1 MRKLYLFKYG
11 LTLCLLLVSLVTFA
25 QNGTLSG
32 RVFDDE
38 NLPMPFAGVAIKG
51 TTLKTG
57 TNADGDFKFT
67 GLPLGQTTVIVT
79 VLGYELLEKTVNV
92 TANTQ
97 VYFTLKPLT
106 KTLTEVV
113 VVGYGTAKKKDL
125 TGAVGTLSN
134 KDFNVGAVNSVQ
146 DAISGRIAGVSV
158 TSISGAPGNTSTI
171 RIRGGA
177 SLNASNDPLIIVDN
191 VPIDNTAMGGAPNI
205 LSSINPNDVEN
216 VTVLKDASATA
227 IYGSRASNGV
237 ILITTK
243 KGGDKFKLS
252 YGLTTS
258 LSTVPNKVP
267 VYTGDEFRALVNKVY
282 AGQTPVLSLLGT
294 ANTNWQ
300 DAIYQ
305 NAFGQDHNLAFSGKL
320 KTMPYRVSFGYNN
333 TDGTLKTYNFE
344 RTTLALNATPNF
356 LKNSLKMTFN
366 VKGMYNN
373 NNFADQGAIGN
384 AIFYDPTK
392 PVYNGNERWR
402 GYTTWTQDNTLNGD
416 PVPLATANPVAQLEL
431 TDNTSTVKRSI
442 GNAQAD
448 YEMPF
453 LKELHANL
461 NVGYDYAKSQ
471 GHNNVMDNTQWI
483 NSPSVSGGRVNPYEE
498 TRRNQLLDFYLNYSK
513 PLQKIQ
519 SKVEVMGG
527 YSWSHFYREGAD
539 SATNVSGTAKTEP
552 NIYSSEY
559 YLVSFFG
566 RLNYTFKDRYL
577 VTFTL
582 RDDATSRF
590 SSENRWGLFPSVAVA
605 WKMND
610 DFFKDSKTISDLKLR
625 VGYGTTG
632 QQDLN
637 NGNNYP
643 YLAKYTISD
652 NASRY
657 QFGNSFYNTL
667 RPDGYDA
674 NIKWESTKTANIGLD
689 YGFWDNRITGT
700 LDFYQKKTEDLLS
713 IVDVPAGTNFSA
725 RVLTN
730 VGDMENKGVE
740 FTVNAKLLSK
750 SALKWNVNYNIS
762 YNKNKISNLSLTDDP
777 NYEVMV
783 GNIAGTTSGTIQVQK
798 VGHPINSFYVYEQI
812 YDRDGKPMEDVY
824 VDRNKDGVVN
834 TSDLYVFHKPDATVL
849 MGIGTTLN
857 YKRWDFSAFGRWS
870 LGNWN
875 YNNVAANSTYRG
887 FYSTLGYLSNQTT
900 SASDTRFTTALKT
913 NTSDY
918 YIQDASY
925 FRLDNVSLGYHLPA
939 MYHQKVNLRLNL
951 NVQNVFVI
959 TDYKGLDP
967 EISGGLDNNFF
978 PRSRTFQLGL
988 NCDF

>member
-1 MRKLYLFKYG
+1 MRKLYLLKYG
-11 LTLCLLLVSLVTFA
+11 ATLCMLLVSLITFA
-25 QNGTLSG
+25 QTGTLTG
-32 RVFDDE
+32 RVFDDT
-38 NLPMPFAGVAIKG
+38 NLPMPFAGVTIKG
-51 TTLKTG
+51 TKLSTG
-57 TNADGDFKFT
+57 TNVDGIFKFT
-67 GLPLGQTTVIVT
+67 GLPLGQHTVV
-79 VLGYELLEKTVNV
+79 VNSMGFEVLEKTINV
-92 TANTQ
+92 TANTNI
-97 VYFTLKPLT
+97 TLYLKASATSLN
-106 KTLTEVV
+106 EVV
-113 VVGYGTAKKKDL
+113 VIGYGTKKKDDL

-134 KDFNVGAVNSVQ
+134 KEFNAGAVNSVQ
-146 DAISGRIAGVSV
+146 EAISGRIAGVTV

-177 SLNASNDPLIIVDN
+177 SLNASNDPLIIIDN
-191 VPIDNTAMGGAPNI
+191 VPVDNTPIGGSPNI

-243 KGGDKFKLS
+243 KGGEKFKVT

-258 LSTVPNKVP
+258 LATVPNKVA
-267 VYTGDEFRALVNKVY
+267 VYTGDEFRALVNKIY
-282 AGQTPVLSLLGT
+282 AGQQPVLSLLGT
-294 ANTNWQ
+294 ANTDWQ

-305 NAFGQDHNLAFSGKL
+305 NAFGQDHNVGVSGTWK
-320 KTMPYRVSFGYNN
+320 KMPYRVSLGYNN

-344 RTTLALNATPNF
+344 RTTLAINANPTF
-356 LKNSLKMTFN
+356 LKNSLKLNFN

-384 AIFYDPTK
+384 AVYYDPTK

-402 GYTTWTQDNTLNGD
+402 GFTTWTQDNTLNGN
-416 PVPLATANPVAQLEL
+416 PVPLATPNPVAQLEL

-448 YEMPF
+448 YQFPF
-453 LKELHANL
+453 LKELRANL
-461 NVGYDYAKSQ
+461 NLGYDYTISQ
-471 GHNNVMDNTQWI
+471 GHNNVKDSTQWV
-483 NSPSVSGGRVNPYEE
+483 NSPAVSGGRINPYEE
-498 TRRNQLLDFYLNYSK
+498 RRRNQLLDFYLNYSK
-513 PLQKIQ
+513 EVKSIQ
-519 SKVEVMGG
+519 SKIDVMGG

-539 SATNVSGTAKTEP
+539 SSMNVTKTAKGEP

-566 RLNYTFKDRYL
+566 RLNYTFKDKYL

-590 SSENRWGLFPSVAVA
+590 DADNRWGLFPSVAVA
-605 WKMND
+605 WKIND
-610 DFFKDSKTISDLKLR
+610 DFFKNNKTISDLKLR

-652 NASRY
+652 NTSRY

-674 NIKWESTKTANIGLD
+674 NIKWESTNTANIGLD
-689 YGFWDNRITGT
+689 YGFLDNRITGT
-700 LDFYQKKTEDLLS
+700 LDFYQKKTNDLLS

-740 FTVNAKLLSK
+740 FTLNAKILTK

-762 YNKNKISNLSLTDDP
+762 YNKNEITNLSLTGDP
-777 NYEVMV
+777 NYQVLV
-783 GNIAGTTSGTIQVQK
+783 GGIAGTTSGTIQVQK
-798 VGHPINSFYVYEQI
+798 VGYPVNSYFVYEQV

-824 VDRNKDGVVN
+824 VDRNNDGIIN
-834 TSDLYVFHKPDATVL
+834 SSDLYVFKKPDATVL
-849 MGIGTTLN
+849 MGIGTNLS
-857 YKRWDFSAFGRWS
+857 YKRWDFSAFGRLS
-870 LGNWN
+870 LGNYN

-887 FYSTLGYLSNQTT
+887 FYSTLGYLSNQTM
-900 SASDTRFTTALKT
+900 SASDTRFMTALKT

-925 FRLDNVSLGYHLPA
+925 FRLDNISLGYRLPA
-939 MYHQKVNLRLNL
+939 LWNNKVNLRINA

-959 TDYKGLDP
+959 TNYDGLDP
-967 EISGGLDNNFF
+967 EISGGLDNNFY
-978 PRSRTFQLGL
+978 PRSRTFQLGV